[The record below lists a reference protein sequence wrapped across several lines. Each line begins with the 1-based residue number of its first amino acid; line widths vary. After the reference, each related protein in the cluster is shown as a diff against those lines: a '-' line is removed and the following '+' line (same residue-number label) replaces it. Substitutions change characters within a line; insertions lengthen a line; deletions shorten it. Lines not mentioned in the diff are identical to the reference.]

1 MDQPHER
8 QKHRGMP
15 TSKSTV
21 GEFYFAKDSIESGIS
36 FYLQSQY
43 MPMGVTSYWSLY
55 KVSHV
60 TGYCL
65 NYLIL
70 NSKALFAD
78 DTLD

>member
-1 MDQPHER
+1 
-8 QKHRGMP
+8 MP
-15 TSKSTV
+15 TSKSAV
-21 GEFYFAKDSIESGIS
+21 GEFYFAKDSVEPGIS
-36 FYLQSQY
+36 FNLKSQY
-43 MPMGVTSYWSLY
+43 MPMGVTSYWSPY

-70 NSKALFAD
+70 NSKARFAE